1 MPVSDGPLFESLE
14 GLRGT
19 GKSTI
24 APMLAAARRAVLV
37 PTVPL
42 FYQPLRREVDR
53 RGNTEARMCF
63 YLSALFTVTDEI
75 QRLLAEGT
83 SVVVESY
90 FARCLAN
97 HQALGSSLGVR
108 LPPSLPQPVTY
119 QLTCGKGERGR
130 RLAER
135 IKPVSRWDVLAEEVA
150 DRVTDAYAQFP
161 MHHVDTTH
169 LAPDEVLQTIL
180 SIDTQGARH
189 RANAEP
195 VGAHPHVLPPVPR
208 RAEGACRS

>member
-1 MPVSDGPLFESLE
+1 MSDSPLFECLE

-24 APMLAAARRAVLV
+24 APMLATARRAILV

-83 SVVVESY
+83 PVVVESY

-108 LPPSLPQPVTY
+108 LPPNLPRPVTY
-119 QLTCGKGERGR
+119 QLTCGKGERER
-130 RLAER
+130 RLVGR
-135 IKPVSRWDVLAEEVA
+135 IKPVSRWDALAEEVA
-150 DRVTDAYAQFP
+150 DGVADAYAQFP
-161 MHHVDTTH
+161 THHVDTTR
-169 LAPDEVLQTIL
+169 LDPAEVLQRIL
-180 SIDTQGARH
+180 AIDTQGAHH
-189 RANAEP
+189 RANAEL

>member
-1 MPVSDGPLFESLE
+1 MSDGPLFESLE

-53 RGNTEARMCF
+53 RANTEARMCF

-75 QRLLAEGT
+75 RRLLAEGT

-90 FARCLAN
+90 FAR
-97 HQALGSSLGVR
+97 
-108 LPPSLPQPVTY
+108 
-119 QLTCGKGERGR
+119 
-130 RLAER
+130 
-135 IKPVSRWDVLAEEVA
+135 
-150 DRVTDAYAQFP
+150 
-161 MHHVDTTH
+161 
-169 LAPDEVLQTIL
+169 
-180 SIDTQGARH
+180 
-189 RANAEP
+189 
-195 VGAHPHVLPPVPR
+195 
-208 RAEGACRS
+208 